1 MGNALKTSLVGFQPH
16 GAEKS
21 PLGALTLGSE
31 PPQGGIFKG
40 ENGVH
45 WRPKKK
51 FVTKTMDEKHNENMF
66 FVFTTIFDPLGLP
79 HPLLKA
85 PNLGTFQFFRDFFL
99 DLAYGLSHT
108 PHATQDLYV
117 GEHLFSGLCGSKID

>member
-1 MGNALKTSLVGFQPH
+1 MHGKYALKTSLVGFQPH

-66 FVFTTIFDPLGLP
+66 FVFTTIFGPLGLP
-79 HPLLKA
+79 HPLLEA
-85 PNLGTFQFFRDFFL
+85 PNLEKNRGFRDFFS
-99 DLAYGLSHT
+99 DLAYGLS
-108 PHATQDLYV
+108 
-117 GEHLFSGLCGSKID
+117 